1 MIWCHY
7 EIESTG
13 NILKI
18 VWKANVLK
26 ESSRWKKIC
35 LHNLQPVHNLMKS
48 AVTEEVQNHRSHLSY
63 ISQQE
68 TGCVWKNSWITW
80 QTDDGISE
88 SRFVFSHHTTY
99 TSSAKHVTMIL
110 MYVHAI
116 RLSLVR
122 LIHNLKSSPVSTNRK
137 LIRTFDWN
145 AKGELS
151 IFLTQAPTLNK
162 SATMTSD

>member
-7 EIESTG
+7 EIGDTG

-68 TGCVWKNSWITW
+68 TGCVWKISWITW

-122 LIHNLKSSPVSTNRK
+122 LIHKLKSSPVSTNRK

>member
-1 MIWCHY
+1 MSTNYKVGDETRMIWCHY
-7 EIESTG
+7 EIGDTG

-122 LIHNLKSSPVSTNRK
+122 LIHKLKSSPVSINRL
-137 LIRTFDWN
+137 LIRTFDWH
-145 AKGELS
+145 AKGE
-151 IFLTQAPTLNK
+151 
-162 SATMTSD
+162 